1 MLKPAKVLILFL
13 LLIPSSFIASQDKKS
28 GKDGEIQPTF
38 RLPVNVVMVN
48 ATVTDKKGNP
58 VTDLKQSD
66 FKIYE
71 DGKLQPINTF
81 AEESDFP
88 DQGSAGE
95 SKTAETHG
103 AAPSRLP
110 PSAQTARPRMISL
123 FIDDLTMNSI
133 DYYPR
138 LIKVLQNY
146 VANDVGPQ
154 DHVGILLGSGRMQ
167 FPFSDDKQLL
177 SETISGLLGKIN
189 LIMAD
194 RATCP
199 EITDLQA
206 YKINALQDPTE
217 MAKAV
222 AKTRLC
228 FQFGEIIQAT
238 LGSSGDQISGQ
249 DAANLQAQAEA
260 LRVATLQDQE
270 SEYRVLRLLDELR
283 QNVRSLK
290 HFDAEKS
297 IVVFSDGFLSYIGCP
312 YCVAPYQLQ
321 EVIDLALSSGVV
333 LNSVNLRGLESGI
346 DVSRRSDPNGMAMS
360 DALDDILAQEDPLAQ
375 MAGDTGGSFF
385 HNDNDLYKG
394 LKQIVRR
401 QPCYYILTYASPSP
415 KANGTYH
422 RIKLELSRPGL
433 EISYRK
439 GYYSPKEEMTFEK
452 RKREDIIDALK
463 GLGNFN
469 EIPVNLSYNC
479 YRSDSS
485 TYGVS
490 FLTNVDIRK
499 LHFLDEEARHKN
511 LISLVLAAYDD
522 NGHFV
527 DGLEKTVDLKLLDS
541 SFADVLRHGLS
552 SRVELKLPFG
562 RYTIKTV
569 VRESVQGKMGS
580 LTKGIEVP

>member
-1 MLKPAKVLILFL
+1 
-13 LLIPSSFIASQDKKS
+13 
-28 GKDGEIQPTF
+28 
-38 RLPVNVVMVN
+38 
-48 ATVTDKKGNP
+48 
-58 VTDLKQSD
+58 
-66 FKIYE
+66 
-71 DGKLQPINTF
+71 
-81 AEESDFP
+81 
-88 DQGSAGE
+88 
-95 SKTAETHG
+95 
-103 AAPSRLP
+103 
-110 PSAQTARPRMISL
+110 
-123 FIDDLTMNSI
+123 
-133 DYYPR
+133 
-138 LIKVLQNY
+138 
-146 VANDVGPQ
+146 
-154 DHVGILLGSGRMQ
+154 
-167 FPFSDDKQLL
+167 
-177 SETISGLLGKIN
+177 
-189 LIMAD
+189 
-194 RATCP
+194 
-199 EITDLQA
+199 
-206 YKINALQDPTE
+206 
-217 MAKAV
+217 
-222 AKTRLC
+222 
-228 FQFGEIIQAT
+228 
-238 LGSSGDQISGQ
+238 
-249 DAANLQAQAEA
+249 
-260 LRVATLQDQE
+260 
-270 SEYRVLRLLDELR
+270 
-283 QNVRSLK
+283 
-290 HFDAEKS
+290 
-297 IVVFSDGFLSYIGCP
+297 
-312 YCVAPYQLQ
+312 VAPYQLQ

-333 LNSVNLRGLESGI
+333 LNCVNLRGLESGI
-346 DVSRRSDPNGMAMS
+346 DVSRRSDPNGLAMS

-375 MAGDTGGSFF
+375 MSGDTGGSFF
-385 HNDNDLYKG
+385 HNDNDMYKG

-452 RKREDIIDALK
+452 RKKEDIIDALK